1 MNQLPL
7 SLVLWL
13 LLWSSSQG
21 LLQAQ
26 ESAIYRDAQAHY
38 KRGMRFYKQALYGQA
53 LSEFEQLLAEPLAF
67 DDNTVPLY
75 RQRSELYA
83 GLSALYLKQPDAEKR
98 LLYFIEAQAPSSIAT
113 RAQLALGDYY
123 YAERDYNQAIK
134 YLSQVSTSELS
145 NEEIIAQKF
154 KLGYAY
160 FVKKKFDKAKSLF
173 QQIRNSKTQY
183 YYPSNY
189 YYGITEFFDG
199 NYAQALEGFNNAKQ
213 SSRYKNIVPVY
224 IIQIYFANKQYAEVI
239 KEGRAL
245 VDNDNIRERAQVAQL
260 VGQSYFELGQYRQA
274 LPLLN
279 EYVTSTPQVS
289 KEALYQLGYTQYKVG
304 KYKEAIENFK
314 QLNTLNEAMG
324 QNALY
329 YMADAQLKT
338 NAKSAARQ
346 GFQKA
351 SQMTFNP
358 TLQED
363 ALINYAKLS
372 YELGFDNDAITALQK
387 IQPGTDYSN
396 EAQNLMASIF
406 LNTRDYDKAL
416 QTLRQMQPPAKTQK
430 LQETHQKVAYFR
442 GVQLYN
448 SRKYQEALKL
458 FQESIDV
465 GINIETKALAR
476 FWRAETFYKQKQ
488 FDQSINEYNQYL
500 TLAAALQQ
508 LPDNSSVGVAY
519 YGLGYA
525 YIKKD
530 DYNNANQQFAD
541 AVSIL
546 EKNLGNYNDKYVTN
560 FVYPDAL
567 LRLGDCRLYL
577 RDYERAKRPYNT
589 VITKNY
595 PNKDYALYQL
605 SLIYNLQDDYTSQLS
620 LLDKIINE
628 YPNSRYADDAYYAK
642 GNTLFIINRKDL
654 AVTAYEDL
662 LQKYPTSELANRS
675 LLKLGLLAYSYGR
688 NEEALN
694 YYKGVFRN
702 NPQSEEAKD
711 ALAAIKEIYI
721 EDGNPDGYF
730 NFVNTVQGYNV
741 SELERDSL
749 LFVAAQMQYDAANW
763 ERAVGAYTTYLERYP
778 NGINSIQAHFNR
790 GEALFD
796 LKRYTE
802 ALRDYAYISDLG
814 NSAYVETAN
823 HRAANI
829 TYYSTQDF
837 PQAQL
842 YFGRLEQTATTEER
856 LFEAQQYGMRSAFYA
871 NDFQAL
877 PVIAERLINNPRSTS
892 PDRAE
897 AYYYKGKAY
906 IAQRNYDQALQA
918 FERNIALS
926 GDDVYSAEARYWRA
940 YIAYQK
946 RNLKK
951 AEDLAFENNKA
962 LSGYPYWL
970 VKSFILLADVYA
982 EQGNLFQAKATL
994 QSIVD
999 NYKGDQ
1005 ALIEE
1010 AKRKLKKVKE
1020 AEQNNSKLKPDNPNG
1035 ELEMI
1040 EEN

>member
-1 MNQLPL
+1 MNRLQL

-13 LLWSSSQG
+13 LLWSSQG

-26 ESAIYRDAQAHY
+26 ESAIYRDAHEHY
-38 KRGMRFYKQALYGQA
+38 KRGMRFYNKSLYGQA
-53 LSEFEQLLAEPLAF
+53 LSEFEQLLAEPRSF
-67 DDNTVPLY
+67 DDKREQLY

-113 RAQLALGDYY
+113 RAQLALGSYY

-134 YLSQVSTSELS
+134 YLSRVSTLELN
-145 NEEIIAQKF
+145 NEEIIGVKF
-154 KLGYAY
+154 KLGYSY
-160 FVKKKFDKAKSLF
+160 FVKKKFPKAKVLF

-199 NYAQALEGFNNAKQ
+199 NYDKALEGFNNAKQ
-213 SSRYKNIVPVY
+213 SSRYKDIVPVY
-224 IIQIYFANKQYAEVI
+224 IIQIHFANKEYRSVI
-239 KEGRAL
+239 KEGKPL
-245 VDNDNIRERAQVAQL
+245 VNNTKIREREQVAEL
-260 VGQSYFELGQYRQA
+260 MGQAYFELGQYKNA

-279 EYVTSTPQVS
+279 EYVSSRGTVR
-289 KEALYQLGYTQYKVG
+289 KEVLYQLGYTQYKVG
-304 KYKEAIENFK
+304 QYKESIENFK
-314 QLNTLNEAMG
+314 QLNELKDSMS

-338 NAKSAARQ
+338 NKKSAARQ

-351 SQMTFNP
+351 SQMTFNAV
-358 TLQED
+358 LQED

-372 YELGFDNDAITALQK
+372 YELGFDNDAISALQK
-387 IQPGTDYSN
+387 IKPGTDYSN
-396 EAQNLMASIF
+396 EAQNLMATVF

-416 QTLRQMQPPAKTQK
+416 KTLRAMKPPTKTQK

-448 SRKYQEALKL
+448 SRKYDKALKL
-458 FQESIDV
+458 FQESIEV
-465 GINIETKALAR
+465 GQNIEVKALAH
-476 FWRAETFYKQKQ
+476 FWRAETFYKKK
-488 FDQSINEYNQYL
+488 DYNQSINEYNQYL
-500 TLAAALQQ
+500 TLAAALKK

-519 YGLGYA
+519 YGLGYS
-525 YIKKD
+525 YIKRN
-530 DYNNANQQFAD
+530 DYNNANRQFGD
-541 AVSIL
+541 AVRIL
-546 EKNLGNYNDKYVTN
+546 ERNLARYNDKYVTN

-577 RDYERAKRPYNT
+577 RDYEQAKKPYNT
-589 VITKNY
+589 VITRNY

-605 SLIYNLQDDYTSQLS
+605 SLIYNLQDDYAAQLG
-620 LLDKIINE
+620 LLDKLIQE
-628 YPNSRYADDAYYAK
+628 YPNSRYTDDAHYAK
-642 GNTLFIINRKDL
+642 GNTLFFMNRKDL
-654 AVTAYEDL
+654 AAASYEAL
-662 LQKYPTSELANRS
+662 LQKYPNSELSNRA
-675 LLKLGLLAYSYGR
+675 LLKLGLIAYSVGR

-711 ALAAIKEIYI
+711 ALAAIKEIYV
-721 EDGNPDGYF
+721 ESGNPDGYF
-730 NFVNTVQGYNV
+730 SFVSTVQGYNV
-741 SELERDSL
+741 SEFERDSL
-749 LFVAAQMQYDAANW
+749 LYMAAQLQYDNANW
-763 ERAVGAYTTYLERYP
+763 EGAIGAYTTYLERYP
-778 NGINSIQAHFNR
+778 NGINSINAHFYR

-802 ALRDYAYISDLG
+802 ALQDYTYISDLG
-814 NSAYVETAN
+814 NSAYTETAN
-823 HRAANI
+823 YRAANI
-829 TYYSTQDF
+829 AYYSTQDF

-842 YFGRLEQTATTEER
+842 YYGRLEQTATTEER

-877 PVIAERLINNPRSTS
+877 PLIAERLIKNARSTT

-897 AYYYKGKAY
+897 AHYYKGKAY
-906 IAQRNYDQALQA
+906 IAQRKYDQALQS
-918 FERNIALS
+918 FEKNIALS
-926 GDDVYSAEARYWRA
+926 GEDAFSAESRYWRA

-946 RNLKK
+946 RDLKK
-951 AEDLAFENNKA
+951 AENLAFDNNKA

-982 EQGNLFQAKATL
+982 EQDNLFQAKATL

-999 NYKGDQ
+999 NYNGDQ
-1005 ALIEE
+1005 ALIDE
-1010 AKRKLKKVKE
+1010 AKRKLQKVKD
-1020 AEQNNSKLKPDNPNG
+1020 AERNSSKLKRDNPNG

>member
-1 MNQLPL
+1 M
-7 SLVLWL
+7 SLVLGL
-13 LLWSSSQG
+13 LLWGSSQG

-26 ESAIYRDAQAHY
+26 ESAIYRDAQDHY

-53 LSEFEQLLAEPLAF
+53 LAEFEELLAQARSF
-67 DDNTVPLY
+67 DDKTEQLY
-75 RQRSELYA
+75 QQRSELYA

-123 YAERDYNQAIK
+123 YDERDYNQAIK
-134 YLSQVSTSELS
+134 YLSQVSTLELS
-145 NEEIIAQKF
+145 NEEIISQKF
-154 KLGYAY
+154 KLGYSY
-160 FVKKKFDKAKSLF
+160 FVKKKFDKAKGLF

-199 NYAQALEGFNNAKQ
+199 DYEKALEGFTNAKQ
-213 SSRYKNIVPVY
+213 SSRYKDIVPVY
-224 IIQIYFANKQYAEVI
+224 IIQIYFANQQYAEVI
-239 KEGRAL
+239 QEGRNL
-245 VDNDNIRERAQVAQL
+245 VNNDKIREREQVAQL
-260 VGQSYFELGQYRQA
+260 VGQSYFELGQYRKA

-279 EYVTSTPQVS
+279 DYVSSTPKVS

-304 KYKEAIENFK
+304 QYKEAIENFK
-314 QLNTLNEAMG
+314 QLNTLNDSLG

-338 NAKSAARQ
+338 NEKSAARQ
-346 GFQKA
+346 AFQRA
-351 SQMTFNP
+351 SQMTFN
-358 TLQED
+358 TVLQED

-372 YELGFDNDAITALQK
+372 YELGFDNEAITALQK

-396 EAQNLMASIF
+396 EAQNLMATVF

-416 QTLRQMQPPAKTQK
+416 ETLRKMQPPNKTPK

-448 SRKYQEALKL
+448 SRKYDDALKL
-458 FQESIDV
+458 FQESIDRGV
-465 GINIETKALAR
+465 NVETKALAR
-476 FWRAETFYKQKQ
+476 FWRAETFYKKKQ
-488 FDQSINEYNQYL
+488 YDPSINEYNTYL
-500 TLAAALQQ
+500 TLAGALQQ

-519 YGLGYA
+519 YGLGYS

-530 DYNNANQQFAD
+530 DYNNADQQFTN
-541 AVSIL
+541 AVGIL
-546 EKNLGNYNDKYVTN
+546 EKNLGFYNDKYVTN

-577 RDYERAKRPYNT
+577 RDYERAKKPYNT
-589 VITKNY
+589 VINRNY

-605 SLIYNLQDDYTSQLS
+605 SLIYNLQDDYTSQLG
-620 LLDKIINE
+620 LLNKIITE
-628 YPNSRYADDAYYAK
+628 YPDSRYADDAYYAK
-642 GNTLFIINRKDL
+642 GNSLFIMNRRDL
-654 AVTAYEDL
+654 ATQSYEDL

-675 LLKLGLLAYSYGR
+675 LLKLGLIAYSLGR

-702 NPQSEEAKD
+702 SPQSAEAKD
-711 ALAAIKEIYI
+711 ALAAIKEIYV

-741 SELERDSL
+741 SDIERDSL
-749 LFVAAQMQYDAANW
+749 LFMAAQLQYDNAEW
-763 ERAVGAYTTYLERYP
+763 ERSVGAYTTYLERFP
-778 NGINSIQAHFNR
+778 NGMNTVQAHFRR

-802 ALRDYAYISDLG
+802 ALRDYAFISDL
-814 NSAYVETAN
+814 NRSAYTETAN
-823 HRAANI
+823 HRAATI
-829 TYYSTQDF
+829 SYYSTQDF

-842 YFGRLEQTATTEER
+842 YYGRLEQTATTEER
-856 LFEAQQYGMRSAFYA
+856 LFESQQYGMRSTFYA
-871 NDFQAL
+871 NDFQTL
-877 PVIAERLINNPRSTS
+877 PVIAERLIQNPRSTP

-906 IAQRNYDQALQA
+906 IAQKQYDQALQA
-918 FERNIALS
+918 FEKNISLS
-926 GDDVYSAEARYWRA
+926 GDDAYSAEARYWRA

-951 AEDLAFENNKA
+951 AEDLAFDNNKA
-962 LSGYPYWL
+962 LSGHPYWL
-970 VKSFILLADVYA
+970 VKSFILLADIYA

-1005 ALIEE
+1005 ALLDE
-1010 AKRKLKKVKE
+1010 AKRKLRLVKD
-1020 AEQNNSKLKPDNPNG
+1020 AEKNSSKLKQDNPNG